1 MYVMTSRRYDLWY
14 KELCEAVKELQPYYD
29 IDKIKP
35 YSVYVWSKPNN
46 YESDNVDDWGVNLFD
61 ICEDRIIYYVDG
73 YTIPNEVMPI
83 IENIQ
88 HKLGE
93 YKYVHHQSI

>member
-1 MYVMTSRRYDLWY
+1 MYDFATSPYYLSY
-14 KELCEAVKELQPYYD
+14 KELVEAAMELQPYYD

-46 YESDNVDDWGVNLFD
+46 YESDNVDNWGVNLFD

-73 YTIPNEVMPI
+73 YTIPDEVVPI
-83 IENIQ
+83 IEKVQ
-88 HKLGE
+88 QKL
-93 YKYVHHQSI
+93 KKLSNTKRC